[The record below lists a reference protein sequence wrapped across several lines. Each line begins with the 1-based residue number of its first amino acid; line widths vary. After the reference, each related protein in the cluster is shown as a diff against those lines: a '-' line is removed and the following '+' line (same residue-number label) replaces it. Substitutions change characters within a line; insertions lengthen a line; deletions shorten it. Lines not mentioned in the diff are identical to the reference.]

1 MFLLDL
7 DLPFE
12 EVMAD
17 LVFPWGEPAA
27 VDHAPAVFNRAV

>member
-17 LVFPWGEPAA
+17 LVFPWGDPAA
-27 VDHAPAVFNRAV
+27 VDQRPAVVNRAV